1 VGGGVGAA
9 QVSGNLGL
17 TVIPFKSEVPYV
29 SVKCILFNPRTCMCK
44 VTRLENDGS
53 SKVLVHIGPGPKNA
67 VDGEMNST
75 VRIKFPFKLLV
86 RMKEKP
92 WIGF

>member
-1 VGGGVGAA
+1 
-9 QVSGNLGL
+9 
-17 TVIPFKSEVPYV
+17 
-29 SVKCILFNPRTCMCK
+29 
-44 VTRLENDGS
+44 
-53 SKVLVHIGPGPKNA
+53 

-92 WIGF
+92 WIGFWGGVGDGRSLFPLQLVYGTMLIHLCIVNWSKS

>member
-1 VGGGVGAA
+1 
-9 QVSGNLGL
+9 
-17 TVIPFKSEVPYV
+17 
-29 SVKCILFNPRTCMCK
+29 MCK

-67 VDGEMNST
+67 VDGEMNSM